1 MSLSTRRDGF
11 YPLVV
16 REVACGIGAV
26 VAIMA
31 VLIVPANAVDAR
43 PVVAIVAHNAG
54 TETTDFLV
62 PYGVLAMSEA
72 VDLHPV
78 STDAGPVALH
88 PALNIELPETIDT
101 FDAAHPAGARFVIV
115 PAVHEPSNPRLI
127 AWLASQAKHGATLVA
142 ICDGIWP
149 VAATG
154 VLEGRRATA
163 HWYSLDDLQAKYPNT
178 TWVRDR
184 RYVHDGPVMTTTGV
198 TASIPAS
205 LALIEE
211 LAGHAP
217 AEAIAERL
225 GVQQWNAEHDSR
237 QFSLTTRD
245 MATAARNWLAFWNY
259 ERVGI
264 SVAPDTDEIALALMA
279 DALARTYRTS
289 VFALSSSADA
299 VRLKHGMTLLPD
311 VADAVRVDRVE
322 TLPSSDPPVR
332 VLDNTLDAIE
342 RVHGPATADFVALQ
356 IEYPQRR
363 LRVADTSLRRAGG
376 AGAD

>member
-1 MSLSTRRDGF
+1 
-11 YPLVV
+11 
-16 REVACGIGAV
+16 
-26 VAIMA
+26 
-31 VLIVPANAVDAR
+31 
-43 PVVAIVAHNAG
+43 
-54 TETTDFLV
+54 
-62 PYGVLAMSEA
+62 
-72 VDLHPV
+72 
-78 STDAGPVALH
+78 
-88 PALNIELPETIDT
+88 

-115 PAVHEPSNPRLI
+115 PAVHESSNPRLI
-127 AWLASQAKHGATLVA
+127 AWLASQAKHGAPLVA

-245 MATAARNWLAFWNY
+245 IATVARNWVAVWSY

-279 DALARTYRTS
+279 DA
-289 VFALSSSADA
+289 
-299 VRLKHGMTLLPD
+299 
-311 VADAVRVDRVE
+311 
-322 TLPSSDPPVR
+322 
-332 VLDNTLDAIE
+332 
-342 RVHGPATADFVALQ
+342 
-356 IEYPQRR
+356 
-363 LRVADTSLRRAGG
+363 
-376 AGAD
+376 